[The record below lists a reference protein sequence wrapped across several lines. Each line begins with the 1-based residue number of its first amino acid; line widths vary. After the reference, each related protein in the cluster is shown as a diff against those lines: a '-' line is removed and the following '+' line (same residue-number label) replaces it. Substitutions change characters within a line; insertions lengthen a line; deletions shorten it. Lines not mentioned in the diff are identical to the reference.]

1 MRVSVCLGTS
11 PAVGSSWCGVLAA
24 PKHAE
29 QGVAERWGALGRAPE
44 ASALLEVVHVP
55 CALRGS

>member
-1 MRVSVCLGTS
+1 MHVSVRLGTS
-11 PAVGSSWCGVLAA
+11 PVVGSSWCGVLAV

-44 ASALLEVVHVP
+44 ASALLDSVHVP
-55 CALRGS
+55 RVLHGC